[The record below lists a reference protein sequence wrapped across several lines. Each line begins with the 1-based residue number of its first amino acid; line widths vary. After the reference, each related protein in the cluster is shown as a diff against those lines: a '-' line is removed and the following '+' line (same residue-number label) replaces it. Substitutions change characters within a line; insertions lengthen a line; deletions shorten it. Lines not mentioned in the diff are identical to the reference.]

1 MRKKIELILVMLTL
15 AGLVMVSKKLE
26 KYVNSDKVEKKEY
39 TVVLD
44 AGHGSSDSG
53 KVGINGVLEKD
64 INLSIS
70 KKTKKY
76 LEEKGIR
83 VVMTRD
89 KDESLA
95 EGENGNRKVQDMKAR
110 VKRIND
116 TKPDLA
122 VSIHQNSY
130 HEESIHGAQVF
141 YYEHSESGEKDA
153 RILQEA
159 LLAVDPDNTRQVK
172 ANTTYYL
179 LKRTEVPILI
189 VECGFLSNQEEAEKL
204 ASEGLSKRDC
214 KSNCKWNRILSERLE
229 CSIINLMETIIKK
242 VENEQLNNEVIIE
255 AGEILKRGG
264 LVAFPTETVYGLGAR
279 RVK

>member
-76 LEEKGIR
+76 LEKKGIC
-83 VVMTRD
+83 VIMTRN

-204 ASEGLSKRDC
+204 ASEDYQK
-214 KSNCKWNRILSERLE
+214 E
-229 CSIINLMETIIKK
+229 
-242 VENEQLNNEVIIE
+242 IE
-255 AGEILKRGG
+255 KAIANGIESCLKD
-264 LVAFPTETVYGLGAR
+264 
-279 RVK
+279 

>member
-70 KKTKKY
+70 KETKKH
-76 LEEKGIR
+76 LEKMGIR

-116 TKPDLA
+116 TKPNLA

-189 VECGFLSNQEEAEKL
+189 IECGFLSNQEEAEKL
-204 ASEGLSKRDC
+204 ASEDYQKEIAKAIANG
-214 KSNCKWNRILSERLE
+214 
-229 CSIINLMETIIKK
+229 
-242 VENEQLNNEVIIE
+242 IE
-255 AGEILKRGG
+255 SCLKD
-264 LVAFPTETVYGLGAR
+264 
-279 RVK
+279 

>member
-1 MRKKIELILVMLTL
+1 MRKKMELILVMLTL

-70 KKTKKY
+70 KETKKH
-76 LEEKGIR
+76 LEKKGIR
-83 VVMTRD
+83 VIMTRD

-95 EGENGNRKVQDMKAR
+95 EGEKGNRKVQDMKAR

-116 TKPDLA
+116 TKPNLA

-189 VECGFLSNQEEAEKL
+189 IECGFLSNQEEAEKL
-204 ASEGLSKRDC
+204 ASEDYQKEIAKAIANG
-214 KSNCKWNRILSERLE
+214 
-229 CSIINLMETIIKK
+229 
-242 VENEQLNNEVIIE
+242 IE
-255 AGEILKRGG
+255 SCLKD
-264 LVAFPTETVYGLGAR
+264 
-279 RVK
+279 

>member
-64 INLSIS
+64 INLFIS

-76 LEEKGIR
+76 LEKKGVR
-83 VVMTRD
+83 VIMTRD

-95 EGENGNRKVQDMKAR
+95 GGENGNRKVQDMKAR

-204 ASEGLSKRDC
+204 ASEDYQKEIAKAIANG
-214 KSNCKWNRILSERLE
+214 
-229 CSIINLMETIIKK
+229 
-242 VENEQLNNEVIIE
+242 IE
-255 AGEILKRGG
+255 SCLKD
-264 LVAFPTETVYGLGAR
+264 
-279 RVK
+279 

>member
-26 KYVNSDKVEKKEY
+26 KYVNSDKVEKKGY

-76 LEEKGIR
+76 LEKKGIC
-83 VVMTRD
+83 VIMTRN

-204 ASEGLSKRDC
+204 ASEDYQKELAKAIANG
-214 KSNCKWNRILSERLE
+214 
-229 CSIINLMETIIKK
+229 
-242 VENEQLNNEVIIE
+242 IE
-255 AGEILKRGG
+255 SCLKD
-264 LVAFPTETVYGLGAR
+264 
-279 RVK
+279 

>member
-76 LEEKGIR
+76 LEKKGIR

-204 ASEGLSKRDC
+204 ASEDYQKEIAKAIANG
-214 KSNCKWNRILSERLE
+214 
-229 CSIINLMETIIKK
+229 
-242 VENEQLNNEVIIE
+242 IE
-255 AGEILKRGG
+255 SCLKD
-264 LVAFPTETVYGLGAR
+264 
-279 RVK
+279 

>member
-1 MRKKIELILVMLTL
+1 MRKKMELILVMLTL

-26 KYVNSDKVEKKEY
+26 KYVNSDKVEKKGY

-44 AGHGSSDSG
+44 AGHGSTDSG

-76 LEEKGIR
+76 LEKKGIC
-83 VVMTRD
+83 VIMTRN

-204 ASEGLSKRDC
+204 ASEDYQKEIAKAIANG
-214 KSNCKWNRILSERLE
+214 
-229 CSIINLMETIIKK
+229 
-242 VENEQLNNEVIIE
+242 IE
-255 AGEILKRGG
+255 SCLKD
-264 LVAFPTETVYGLGAR
+264 
-279 RVK
+279 

>member
-1 MRKKIELILVMLTL
+1 LRKKIELILVMLTL

-64 INLSIS
+64 INLSVS

-76 LEEKGIR
+76 LEKKGIR

-204 ASEGLSKRDC
+204 ASEDYQKELAKAIANG
-214 KSNCKWNRILSERLE
+214 
-229 CSIINLMETIIKK
+229 
-242 VENEQLNNEVIIE
+242 IE
-255 AGEILKRGG
+255 SCLKD
-264 LVAFPTETVYGLGAR
+264 
-279 RVK
+279 

>member
-1 MRKKIELILVMLTL
+1 MRKKMELILVMLTL

-76 LEEKGIR
+76 LEKKGIR
-83 VVMTRD
+83 VIMTRD

-95 EGENGNRKVQDMKAR
+95 EGEKGNRKVQDMKAR

-159 LLAVDPDNTRQVK
+159 LLALDPDNTRQVK

-204 ASEGLSKRDC
+204 ASEDYQKEIAKAIANG
-214 KSNCKWNRILSERLE
+214 
-229 CSIINLMETIIKK
+229 
-242 VENEQLNNEVIIE
+242 IE
-255 AGEILKRGG
+255 SCLKD
-264 LVAFPTETVYGLGAR
+264 
-279 RVK
+279 

>member
-70 KKTKKY
+70 KETKKY
-76 LEEKGIR
+76 LEKKGIR
-83 VVMTRD
+83 VIMTRD

-95 EGENGNRKVQDMKAR
+95 EGEKGNRKVQDMKAR

-189 VECGFLSNQEEAEKL
+189 IECGFLSNQEEAEKL
-204 ASEGLSKRDC
+204 ASEDYQKEIAKAIANG
-214 KSNCKWNRILSERLE
+214 
-229 CSIINLMETIIKK
+229 
-242 VENEQLNNEVIIE
+242 IE
-255 AGEILKRGG
+255 SCLKD
-264 LVAFPTETVYGLGAR
+264 
-279 RVK
+279 

>member
-70 KKTKKY
+70 KETKKH
-76 LEEKGIR
+76 LEKKGIR

-189 VECGFLSNQEEAEKL
+189 IECGFLSNQEEAEKL
-204 ASEGLSKRDC
+204 ASEDYQKEIAKAIANG
-214 KSNCKWNRILSERLE
+214 
-229 CSIINLMETIIKK
+229 
-242 VENEQLNNEVIIE
+242 IE
-255 AGEILKRGG
+255 SCLKD
-264 LVAFPTETVYGLGAR
+264 
-279 RVK
+279 

>member
-1 MRKKIELILVMLTL
+1 MRKKMELILVMLTL

-70 KKTKKY
+70 KETKKH
-76 LEEKGIR
+76 LEKKGIR

-116 TKPDLA
+116 TKPNLA

-204 ASEGLSKRDC
+204 ASEDYQKEIAKAIANG
-214 KSNCKWNRILSERLE
+214 
-229 CSIINLMETIIKK
+229 
-242 VENEQLNNEVIIE
+242 IE
-255 AGEILKRGG
+255 SCLKD
-264 LVAFPTETVYGLGAR
+264 
-279 RVK
+279 

>member
-26 KYVNSDKVEKKEY
+26 KYVNSDKVEKKGY

-76 LEEKGIR
+76 LEKKGIC
-83 VVMTRD
+83 VIMTRN

-141 YYEHSESGEKDA
+141 YYEHSESGEKNA

-204 ASEGLSKRDC
+204 ASEDYQKEIAKAIANG
-214 KSNCKWNRILSERLE
+214 
-229 CSIINLMETIIKK
+229 
-242 VENEQLNNEVIIE
+242 IE
-255 AGEILKRGG
+255 SCLKD
-264 LVAFPTETVYGLGAR
+264 
-279 RVK
+279 

>member
-1 MRKKIELILVMLTL
+1 MRKKMELILVMLTL

-70 KKTKKY
+70 KETKKH
-76 LEEKGIR
+76 LEKKGIR

-204 ASEGLSKRDC
+204 ASEDYQKEIAKAIANG
-214 KSNCKWNRILSERLE
+214 
-229 CSIINLMETIIKK
+229 
-242 VENEQLNNEVIIE
+242 IE
-255 AGEILKRGG
+255 SCLKD
-264 LVAFPTETVYGLGAR
+264 
-279 RVK
+279 

>member
-1 MRKKIELILVMLTL
+1 MRKKMELILVMLTL

-76 LEEKGIR
+76 LEKKGIR

-95 EGENGNRKVQDMKAR
+95 EGEKGNRKVQDMKAR

-189 VECGFLSNQEEAEKL
+189 IECGFLSNQEEAEKL
-204 ASEGLSKRDC
+204 ASEDYQKEIAKAIANG
-214 KSNCKWNRILSERLE
+214 
-229 CSIINLMETIIKK
+229 
-242 VENEQLNNEVIIE
+242 IE
-255 AGEILKRGG
+255 SCLKD
-264 LVAFPTETVYGLGAR
+264 
-279 RVK
+279 

>member
-70 KKTKKY
+70 KETKKH
-76 LEEKGIR
+76 LEKKGIR

-95 EGENGNRKVQDMKAR
+95 EGEKGNRKVQDMKAR

-116 TKPDLA
+116 TKPNLA

-204 ASEGLSKRDC
+204 ASEDYQKEIAKAIANG
-214 KSNCKWNRILSERLE
+214 
-229 CSIINLMETIIKK
+229 
-242 VENEQLNNEVIIE
+242 IE
-255 AGEILKRGG
+255 SCLKD
-264 LVAFPTETVYGLGAR
+264 
-279 RVK
+279 

>member
-64 INLSIS
+64 VNLSIS

-179 LKRTEVPILI
+179 LKHTEVPILI

-204 ASEGLSKRDC
+204 ASEDYQKEIAKAIANG
-214 KSNCKWNRILSERLE
+214 
-229 CSIINLMETIIKK
+229 
-242 VENEQLNNEVIIE
+242 IE
-255 AGEILKRGG
+255 SCLKD
-264 LVAFPTETVYGLGAR
+264 
-279 RVK
+279 

>member
-1 MRKKIELILVMLTL
+1 MRKKIELILVMLML

-76 LEEKGIR
+76 LEKKEIR

-204 ASEGLSKRDC
+204 ASEDYQKEIAKAIANG
-214 KSNCKWNRILSERLE
+214 
-229 CSIINLMETIIKK
+229 
-242 VENEQLNNEVIIE
+242 IE
-255 AGEILKRGG
+255 SCLKD
-264 LVAFPTETVYGLGAR
+264 
-279 RVK
+279 

>member
-26 KYVNSDKVEKKEY
+26 KYVNSDKVEKKGY

-64 INLSIS
+64 TNLSIS

-76 LEEKGIR
+76 LEKKGIC
-83 VVMTRD
+83 VIMTRN

-204 ASEGLSKRDC
+204 ASEDYQKELAKAIANG
-214 KSNCKWNRILSERLE
+214 
-229 CSIINLMETIIKK
+229 
-242 VENEQLNNEVIIE
+242 IE
-255 AGEILKRGG
+255 SCLKD
-264 LVAFPTETVYGLGAR
+264 
-279 RVK
+279 

>member
-1 MRKKIELILVMLTL
+1 MRKKMELILVMLTL

-76 LEEKGIR
+76 LEKKGIR
-83 VVMTRD
+83 VIMTRD

-95 EGENGNRKVQDMKAR
+95 EGEKGNRKVQDMKAR

-189 VECGFLSNQEEAEKL
+189 VECGFLSNQEDAEKL
-204 ASEGLSKRDC
+204 ASEDYQKEIAKAIANG
-214 KSNCKWNRILSERLE
+214 
-229 CSIINLMETIIKK
+229 
-242 VENEQLNNEVIIE
+242 IE
-255 AGEILKRGG
+255 SCLKD
-264 LVAFPTETVYGLGAR
+264 
-279 RVK
+279 

>member
-76 LEEKGIR
+76 LEKNGIC
-83 VVMTRD
+83 VIMTRD

-204 ASEGLSKRDC
+204 ASEDYQKELAKAIANG
-214 KSNCKWNRILSERLE
+214 
-229 CSIINLMETIIKK
+229 
-242 VENEQLNNEVIIE
+242 IE
-255 AGEILKRGG
+255 SCLKD
-264 LVAFPTETVYGLGAR
+264 
-279 RVK
+279 

>member
-1 MRKKIELILVMLTL
+1 LRKKIELILVMLTL

-76 LEEKGIR
+76 LEKKGIC
-83 VVMTRD
+83 VIMTRN

-204 ASEGLSKRDC
+204 ASEDYQKEIAKAIANG
-214 KSNCKWNRILSERLE
+214 
-229 CSIINLMETIIKK
+229 
-242 VENEQLNNEVIIE
+242 IE
-255 AGEILKRGG
+255 SCLKD
-264 LVAFPTETVYGLGAR
+264 
-279 RVK
+279 

>member
-1 MRKKIELILVMLTL
+1 MRKKMELILVMLTL

-76 LEEKGIR
+76 LEKKGIR
-83 VVMTRD
+83 VIMTRD

-189 VECGFLSNQEEAEKL
+189 IECGFLSNQEEAEKL
-204 ASEGLSKRDC
+204 ASEDYQKEIAKAIANG
-214 KSNCKWNRILSERLE
+214 
-229 CSIINLMETIIKK
+229 
-242 VENEQLNNEVIIE
+242 IE
-255 AGEILKRGG
+255 SCLKD
-264 LVAFPTETVYGLGAR
+264 
-279 RVK
+279 

>member
-70 KKTKKY
+70 KKIKKY

-204 ASEGLSKRDC
+204 ASEDYQKEIAKAIANG
-214 KSNCKWNRILSERLE
+214 
-229 CSIINLMETIIKK
+229 
-242 VENEQLNNEVIIE
+242 IE
-255 AGEILKRGG
+255 SCLKD
-264 LVAFPTETVYGLGAR
+264 
-279 RVK
+279 

>member
-26 KYVNSDKVEKKEY
+26 KYVNTDKVEKKGY

-76 LEEKGIR
+76 LEKKGIC
-83 VVMTRD
+83 VIMTRN

-204 ASEGLSKRDC
+204 ASEDYQKEIAKAIANG
-214 KSNCKWNRILSERLE
+214 
-229 CSIINLMETIIKK
+229 
-242 VENEQLNNEVIIE
+242 IE
-255 AGEILKRGG
+255 SCLKD
-264 LVAFPTETVYGLGAR
+264 
-279 RVK
+279 

>member
-76 LEEKGIR
+76 LEKKGIR

-110 VKRIND
+110 VKQIND

-204 ASEGLSKRDC
+204 ASEDYQKEIAKAIANG
-214 KSNCKWNRILSERLE
+214 
-229 CSIINLMETIIKK
+229 
-242 VENEQLNNEVIIE
+242 IE
-255 AGEILKRGG
+255 SCLKD
-264 LVAFPTETVYGLGAR
+264 
-279 RVK
+279 

>member
-76 LEEKGIR
+76 LEKKGIR

-141 YYEHSESGEKDA
+141 YYEHSESGEKAA

-204 ASEGLSKRDC
+204 ASEDYQKELAKAIANG
-214 KSNCKWNRILSERLE
+214 
-229 CSIINLMETIIKK
+229 
-242 VENEQLNNEVIIE
+242 IE
-255 AGEILKRGG
+255 SCLKD
-264 LVAFPTETVYGLGAR
+264 
-279 RVK
+279 

>member
-26 KYVNSDKVEKKEY
+26 KYVNSDRVEKKEY

-64 INLSIS
+64 INLSVS

-76 LEEKGIR
+76 LEKKGIR

-204 ASEGLSKRDC
+204 ASEDYQKEIAKAIANG
-214 KSNCKWNRILSERLE
+214 
-229 CSIINLMETIIKK
+229 
-242 VENEQLNNEVIIE
+242 IE
-255 AGEILKRGG
+255 SCLKD
-264 LVAFPTETVYGLGAR
+264 
-279 RVK
+279 

>member
-26 KYVNSDKVEKKEY
+26 KYVNSDKVEKKGY

-76 LEEKGIR
+76 LEKNGIC
-83 VVMTRD
+83 VIMTRN

-204 ASEGLSKRDC
+204 ASEDYQKEIAKAIANG
-214 KSNCKWNRILSERLE
+214 
-229 CSIINLMETIIKK
+229 
-242 VENEQLNNEVIIE
+242 IE
-255 AGEILKRGG
+255 SCLKD
-264 LVAFPTETVYGLGAR
+264 
-279 RVK
+279 

>member
-26 KYVNSDKVEKKEY
+26 KYVNSDRVETKEY

-76 LEEKGIR
+76 LEKKGIR

-204 ASEGLSKRDC
+204 ASEDYQKEIAKAIANG
-214 KSNCKWNRILSERLE
+214 
-229 CSIINLMETIIKK
+229 
-242 VENEQLNNEVIIE
+242 IE
-255 AGEILKRGG
+255 SCLKD
-264 LVAFPTETVYGLGAR
+264 
-279 RVK
+279 

>member
-26 KYVNSDKVEKKEY
+26 KYVNSDKVEKKGY

-76 LEEKGIR
+76 LEKKGIC
-83 VVMTRD
+83 VIMTRD

-204 ASEGLSKRDC
+204 ASEDYQKEIAKAIANG
-214 KSNCKWNRILSERLE
+214 
-229 CSIINLMETIIKK
+229 
-242 VENEQLNNEVIIE
+242 IE
-255 AGEILKRGG
+255 SCLKD
-264 LVAFPTETVYGLGAR
+264 
-279 RVK
+279 

>member
-189 VECGFLSNQEEAEKL
+189 VECGFLSNQE
-204 ASEGLSKRDC
+204 
-214 KSNCKWNRILSERLE
+214 
-229 CSIINLMETIIKK
+229 
-242 VENEQLNNEVIIE
+242 
-255 AGEILKRGG
+255 
-264 LVAFPTETVYGLGAR
+264 
-279 RVK
+279 

>member
-1 MRKKIELILVMLTL
+1 MRKKMELILVMLTL

-76 LEEKGIR
+76 LEKKGIR

-95 EGENGNRKVQDMKAR
+95 EGEKGNRKVQDMKAR

-116 TKPDLA
+116 TKPNLA

-189 VECGFLSNQEEAEKL
+189 IECGFLSNQEEAEKL
-204 ASEGLSKRDC
+204 ASEDYQKEIAKAIANG
-214 KSNCKWNRILSERLE
+214 
-229 CSIINLMETIIKK
+229 
-242 VENEQLNNEVIIE
+242 IE
-255 AGEILKRGG
+255 SCLKD
-264 LVAFPTETVYGLGAR
+264 
-279 RVK
+279 

>member
-26 KYVNSDKVEKKEY
+26 KYVNSDRVEKKEY

-76 LEEKGIR
+76 LEKKGIR

-204 ASEGLSKRDC
+204 ASEDYQKELAKAIANG
-214 KSNCKWNRILSERLE
+214 
-229 CSIINLMETIIKK
+229 
-242 VENEQLNNEVIIE
+242 IE
-255 AGEILKRGG
+255 SCLKD
-264 LVAFPTETVYGLGAR
+264 
-279 RVK
+279 

>member
-70 KKTKKY
+70 KETKKH
-76 LEEKGIR
+76 LEKKGIR

-116 TKPDLA
+116 TKPNLA

-189 VECGFLSNQEEAEKL
+189 IECGFLSNQEEAEKL
-204 ASEGLSKRDC
+204 ASEDYQQEIAKAIANG
-214 KSNCKWNRILSERLE
+214 
-229 CSIINLMETIIKK
+229 
-242 VENEQLNNEVIIE
+242 IE
-255 AGEILKRGG
+255 SCLKD
-264 LVAFPTETVYGLGAR
+264 
-279 RVK
+279 

>member
-15 AGLVMVSKKLE
+15 AGLVMISKKLE
-26 KYVNSDKVEKKEY
+26 KYVNSDKVEKKGY

-76 LEEKGIR
+76 LEKKGIC
-83 VVMTRD
+83 VIMTRN

-204 ASEGLSKRDC
+204 ASEDYQKELAKAIANG
-214 KSNCKWNRILSERLE
+214 
-229 CSIINLMETIIKK
+229 
-242 VENEQLNNEVIIE
+242 IE
-255 AGEILKRGG
+255 SCLKD
-264 LVAFPTETVYGLGAR
+264 
-279 RVK
+279 

>member
-70 KKTKKY
+70 KKTKKH
-76 LEEKGIR
+76 LEKKGIC

-204 ASEGLSKRDC
+204 ASEDYQKEIAKAIANG
-214 KSNCKWNRILSERLE
+214 
-229 CSIINLMETIIKK
+229 
-242 VENEQLNNEVIIE
+242 IE
-255 AGEILKRGG
+255 SCLKD
-264 LVAFPTETVYGLGAR
+264 
-279 RVK
+279 

>member
-64 INLSIS
+64 INLFIS

-76 LEEKGIR
+76 LEKKGVR
-83 VVMTRD
+83 VIMTRD

-204 ASEGLSKRDC
+204 ASEDYQKEIAKAIANG
-214 KSNCKWNRILSERLE
+214 
-229 CSIINLMETIIKK
+229 
-242 VENEQLNNEVIIE
+242 IE
-255 AGEILKRGG
+255 SCLKD
-264 LVAFPTETVYGLGAR
+264 
-279 RVK
+279 

>member
-76 LEEKGIR
+76 LEKKGIR

-95 EGENGNRKVQDMKAR
+95 EGENGNRKVQDMKVR
-110 VKRIND
+110 LKRIND

-130 HEESIHGAQVF
+130 HEERIHGAQVF
-141 YYEHSESGEKDA
+141 YSEHSESGEKDA

-204 ASEGLSKRDC
+204 ASEDYQKEIAKAIANG
-214 KSNCKWNRILSERLE
+214 
-229 CSIINLMETIIKK
+229 
-242 VENEQLNNEVIIE
+242 IE
-255 AGEILKRGG
+255 SCLKD
-264 LVAFPTETVYGLGAR
+264 
-279 RVK
+279 